1 MKVGLIALS
10 GVRAQNPEL
19 MELGLTLPGF
29 VERKKVVAALPS
41 LGLLTLAGMTPPDIE
56 LEYVEVPDLEALA
69 GLPGPY
75 DAVALSSFTAQINA
89 AYELADRYRSG
100 GTPVILG
107 GLHVTALPEEARRH
121 ADAVVIGEGEPLWP
135 ELIRDLRGGALEPV
149 YDARGFPFDL
159 AQAPMPRYELLE
171 IEKYNRLTVQTQRG
185 CPFRCEFCAS
195 SILISPV
202 YKLKP
207 IEKVIAEVRRIK
219 EIWPHPFIE
228 FADDNSFVNKAHSR
242 RLLRELAKENVRWF
256 TETDLSIAE
265 DAELLSLMRDSG
277 CEQVLI
283 GFESAVAS
291 ALNGLETRS
300 NWKLRQFDH
309 YRAAIDTIQ
318 GHGITVDGCF
328 VLGLDGTGT
337 ESFEQVWEFARESGL
352 YEVQITVQTA
362 FPGTPLYAR
371 LAREGRLMR
380 RGAWEFCTL
389 FDVNFCPSDMSVE
402 ELEMGMRE
410 LSRKLYSAEA
420 VHARRRRFHEQNR
433 ARRAGGNP

>member
-185 CPFRCEFCAS
+185 CP
-195 SILISPV
+195 
-202 YKLKP
+202 
-207 IEKVIAEVRRIK
+207 
-219 EIWPHPFIE
+219 
-228 FADDNSFVNKAHSR
+228 
-242 RLLRELAKENVRWF
+242 
-256 TETDLSIAE
+256 
-265 DAELLSLMRDSG
+265 
-277 CEQVLI
+277 
-283 GFESAVAS
+283 
-291 ALNGLETRS
+291 
-300 NWKLRQFDH
+300 
-309 YRAAIDTIQ
+309 
-318 GHGITVDGCF
+318 
-328 VLGLDGTGT
+328 
-337 ESFEQVWEFARESGL
+337 
-352 YEVQITVQTA
+352 
-362 FPGTPLYAR
+362 
-371 LAREGRLMR
+371 
-380 RGAWEFCTL
+380 CT
-389 FDVNFCPSDMSVE
+389 S
-402 ELEMGMRE
+402 
-410 LSRKLYSAEA
+410 
-420 VHARRRRFHEQNR
+420 
-433 ARRAGGNP
+433 